1 VMYFGQ
7 DKMGAEAK
15 PVDYTTPEAFALYDA
30 VYAKQLTGTSASR
43 R

>member
-1 VMYFGQ
+1 
-7 DKMGAEAK
+7 MGAEPK

-30 VYAKQLTGTSASR
+30 VYAKQLAGTAAPR